1 MISIAMEL
9 MKEAE
14 LFFLDEPTSGLDSAS
29 SLLVITFLHFLASKG
44 VTVCAT
50 IHQPRIEIFKLIDR
64 LLLLAPGG
72 RVAYFG
78 PVFDLQ
84 SHFSKLNYTC
94 DEKETTIADFIMV
107 RRLLMIM
114 FFIMGIMIIF
124 LCCCF

>member
-1 MISIAMEL
+1 MEL

-29 SLLVITFLHFLASKG
+29 SLLVVTCLHFLASKG

-50 IHQPRIEIFKLIDR
+50 IHQPRTEIFNLMDR

-72 RVAYFG
+72 RIAYFG

-84 SHFSKLNYTC
+84 THFSNLKYTC
-94 DEKETTIADFIMV
+94 NEKKTSIADFIMV
-107 RRLLMIM
+107 SMSEFM
-114 FFIMGIMIIF
+114 FLIIVG
-124 LCCCF
+124 

>member
-29 SLLVITFLHFLASKG
+29 SLLVIRFLHFLASKG

-72 RVAYFG
+72 RVAYFIRT
-78 PVFDLQ
+78 PYRKLAALLPENEVFNVL
-84 SHFSKLNYTC
+84 FSTAL
-94 DEKETTIADFIMV
+94 V
-107 RRLLMIM
+107 
-114 FFIMGIMIIF
+114 
-124 LCCCF
+124 